1 MSALQTV
8 ALQTEH
14 VQPVM
19 SGEMGDYVL
28 VLFKQ
33 HLTHTIFTSVPPG
46 TDMSTPLFV

>member
-8 ALQTEH
+8 AVKTEH

-19 SGEMGDYVL
+19 LGEMGDYVL
-28 VLFKQ
+28 TLFKQ
-33 HLTHTIFTSVPPG
+33 HLTHTLFTSVLPG